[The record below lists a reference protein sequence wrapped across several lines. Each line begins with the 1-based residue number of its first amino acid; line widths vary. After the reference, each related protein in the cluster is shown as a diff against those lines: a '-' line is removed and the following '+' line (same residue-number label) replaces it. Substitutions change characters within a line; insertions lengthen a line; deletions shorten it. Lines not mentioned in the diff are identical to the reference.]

1 MPRQSRIDAPGALH
15 HVMIRGIDRTAIFR
29 TDEDRDSFLDRL
41 GEILIWSST
50 PCYAWSLLSNHAHFL
65 LRSGRVP
72 IARVMRKL
80 LTGYAV
86 TFNRRYGRHGHLFQN
101 RYKSILCEEDA
112 YLQELVRY
120 IHLNPLR
127 AGLVGDLKELGSY
140 PYSGHSVLLGKKKRL
155 WQDRD
160 YVLRYFGQTEKEA
173 RTAYVSYVSEGI
185 DQGRRPELVGGGLL
199 RSVGGWRGLEEL
211 HKSGERVKADER
223 ILGGSE
229 FVERV
234 LRQSEEEW
242 ERRSLLRRRG
252 MDIKWLL
259 KKVSGHF
266 GVDPASLKSAS
277 KVPAIARARSVLCYL
292 GVREIGLASVA
303 VAKELGISQSAVS
316 RSLARAPGIMEREQ
330 IRGEWLEQQYIK
342 NVPPMKGVN
351 I

>member
-1 MPRQSRIDAPGALH
+1 MPRQARIDAPGALH
-15 HVMIRGIDRTAIFR
+15 HVIIRGIDRTEIFR
-29 TDEDRDSFLDRL
+29 TDSDRDSFLDRL
-41 GEILIWSST
+41 GEILIGSST

-65 LRSGRVP
+65 LRTGKIP

-127 AGLVGDLKELGSY
+127 AGLVRDLRELGAY
-140 PYSGHSVLLGKKKRL
+140 AYSGHSVLAGKKKRL

-160 YVLRYFGQTEKEA
+160 CVLRYFGQNEREA

-185 DQGRRPELVGGGLL
+185 ALGRRPELVGGGLL
-199 RSVGGWRGLEEL
+199 RSLGGWRGLEEL
-211 HKSGERVKADER
+211 HKTGERVRADER

-234 LRQSEEEW
+234 LRESEEEW
-242 ERRSLLRRRG
+242 EMRSRFRRSG
-252 MDIKWLL
+252 MNLEWLMD
-259 KKVSGHF
+259 KVTSHF
-266 GVDPASLKSAS
+266 GLAAESLRSAS
-277 KVPAIARARSVLCYL
+277 KVPTLSKARAVLCYL
-292 GVREIGLASVA
+292 GVREMGLTSVSLA
-303 VAKELGISQSAVS
+303 TELGISQAAIS
-316 RSLARAPGIMEREQ
+316 RAIARAPVILEQ
-330 IRGEWLEQQYIK
+330 EKINGKWLESQYIK
-342 NVPPMKGVN
+342 NVPPVKGVK